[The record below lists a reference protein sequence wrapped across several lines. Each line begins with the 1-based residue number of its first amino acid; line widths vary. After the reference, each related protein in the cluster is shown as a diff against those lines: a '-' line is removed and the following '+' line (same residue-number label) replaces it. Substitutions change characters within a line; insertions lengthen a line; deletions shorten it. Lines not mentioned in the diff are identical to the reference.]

1 MLNKMACLHFPG
13 VENRQATAWH
23 RTKMQADLYSPS
35 QRLVLIFGIQKVP
48 DILSHENSD
57 SALFYFSFIML
68 LSLKFCSSDFESC
81 LSCRM
86 ELPGKPLQVP
96 WF

>member
-35 QRLVLIFGIQKVP
+35 QRLVLTFGIQKVP
-48 DILSHENSD
+48 DILSHENSN

-68 LSLKFCSSDFESC
+68 RF
-81 LSCRM
+81 
-86 ELPGKPLQVP
+86 LPEILQLR
-96 WF
+96 F